1 MEARARHLRCILV
14 VLVFMF
20 VFKFLG
26 LCYRIYSFSFFLD
39 VDEQGGSK
47 TVRNKSLEKDLGP
60 FRRAS
65 INNGS
70 AHSRS
75 YSSFN
80 RNQRDRGRD
89 RVADRDRDK
98 DIFEF
103 RNKER
108 LESRRVD
115 YSDPLGNIL
124 PTRFGKNGLR
134 RSHSSL
140 PGKRVE
146 SGPAKV
152 GSDLSVVKKASFE
165 RDFPSLGVDN
175 DIGKVTSAIQSLPV
189 GNSGVI
195 GGDGWTSA
203 LAEVPVIVG
212 SNGNGSSVAPLVQP
226 ASVSGAAGG
235 RNMAETL
242 AQGPPRTQTPPM
254 VFIA

>member
-1 MEARARHLRCILV
+1 MDKTRPT
-14 VLVFMF
+14 F
-20 VFKFLG
+20 VPEWLKNSGGSSASSSLH
-26 LCYRIYSFSFFLD
+26 S
-39 VDEQGGSK
+39 DEQGGSK

-89 RVADRDRDK
+89 RDRDRDLDK

-146 SGPAKV
+146 SGAAKV
-152 GSDLSVVKKASFE
+152 GSDLSIVKKASFE

-212 SNGNGSSVAPLVQP
+212 SNGNGSSVAPLVHP

-242 AQGPPRTQTPPM
+242 AQGPPRTQTPM